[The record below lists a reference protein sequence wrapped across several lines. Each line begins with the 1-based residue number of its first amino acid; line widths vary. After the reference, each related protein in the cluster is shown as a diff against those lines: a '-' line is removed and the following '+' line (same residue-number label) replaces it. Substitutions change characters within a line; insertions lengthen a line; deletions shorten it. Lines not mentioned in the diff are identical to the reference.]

1 MTVNMTDTY
10 ERICEESIDALYRVA
25 YIALGSREA
34 AAETVT
40 ETCVA
45 CVHICEHLHG
55 RTDIQTALFSEL
67 SGRCERKLSHPLS
80 EDCEFPEKLRTVEPT
95 KRLRLAMRLAAVREI

>member
-1 MTVNMTDTY
+1 MTDTY
-10 ERICEESIDALYRVA
+10 EEVCEASIDALYRVA

-55 RTDIQTALFSEL
+55 RTDIRTAFFSEL
-67 SGRCERKLSHPLS
+67 SGRCERNRIRHSIGLPA
-80 EDCEFPEKLRTVEPT
+80 DRTEA
-95 KRLRLAMRLAAVREI
+95 RA

>member
-1 MTVNMTDTY
+1 MKKN
-10 ERICEESIDALYRVA
+10 ISLLLIL
-25 YIALGSREA
+25 A
-34 AAETVT
+34 ACKQEVPLETTQLEIAETVT

-67 SGRCERKLSHPLS
+67 SGRCERKLSLPPAQDS
-80 EDCEFPEKLRTVEPT
+80 DFPETLRSVDPY
-95 KRLRLAMRLAAVREI
+95 KRLHLAMNLAAVR

>member
-10 ERICEESIDALYRVA
+10 EEVCEASIDDLYRVA

-55 RTDIQTALFSEL
+55 RTDIRTALFSEL
-67 SGRCERKLSHPLS
+67 SGRCERKLSLPPAHDS
-80 EDCEFPEKLRTVEPT
+80 DFPETLRSVDPY
-95 KRLRLAMRLAAVREI
+95 KRLHLAMNLAAVQ